1 MTYHGE
7 GLTEQPPSSVSVVVV
22 VICALVAGLVALALT
37 VFKKSRFVSL
47 FVFLQLVMYTMF
59 KFYSSDTFV
68 VNLNAI
74 YIALF
79 YFIHNI
85 TELN

>member
-7 GLTEQPPSSVSVVVV
+7 GLTEQPPSSVSVVV